1 MLRRLFI
8 VLQSLCSI
16 PPILFFFFWFE
27 DGYHIR
33 DLPFPGGKPFTM
45 FVRSL
50 IPYGF
55 VILGKWII
63 YGKFHIYKIGEGEE
77 NKLRDSSRKDD
88 SKNSN
93 QDFDD
98 PPFPDGF

>member
-8 VLQSLCSI
+8 VLQYFGSI
-16 PPILFFFFWFE
+16 PVLIFFFLWLTEDVYFW
-27 DGYHIR
+27 
-33 DLPFPGGKPFTM
+33 GGNTLFYFFCM
-45 FVRSL
+45 FVLST

-63 YGKFHIYKIGEGEE
+63 YGKFHIYKIGEDI
-77 NKLRDSSRKDD
+77 KPKKRDSSRKDD

>member
-8 VLQSLCSI
+8 VLQSFCSI
-16 PPILFFFFWFE
+16 PFIIFLFVWITSPEYGRWGRTF
-27 DGYHIR
+27 YVVQMC
-33 DLPFPGGKPFTM
+33 LL
-45 FVRSL
+45 SL
-50 IPYGF
+50 TPYGL
-55 VILGKWII
+55 VIIGKWII
-63 YGKFHIYKIGEGEE
+63 YGKFYIFKIGEGEE

>member
-8 VLQSLCSI
+8 VLQYFGSI
-16 PPILFFFFWFE
+16 PVLIFFFLWLTEDVYFW
-27 DGYHIR
+27 
-33 DLPFPGGKPFTM
+33 GGNTLFYFFCM
-45 FVRSL
+45 FVLST

-63 YGKFHIYKIGEGEE
+63 YGKFHIYKIEEGEE

-93 QDFDD
+93 QDFDE
-98 PPFPDGF
+98 PPFPEGF